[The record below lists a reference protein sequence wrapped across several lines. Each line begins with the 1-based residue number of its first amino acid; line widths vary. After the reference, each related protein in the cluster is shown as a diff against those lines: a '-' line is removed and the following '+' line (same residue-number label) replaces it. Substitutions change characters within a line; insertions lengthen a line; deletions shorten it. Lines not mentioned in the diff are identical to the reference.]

1 MEMLKSASN
10 SLRQEQIGQEPLCLV
25 KSGSV
30 ALPKTNPESAAPA
43 SSEVSVVT
51 AKSPS
56 TEQTDTQETKAAPK
70 KPLVRKII
78 TGILALVL
86 VGAGGQFGIHT
97 YNQVSTHEE
106 TDDAY
111 VTGHLHQV
119 STRVNGTVDQVLVDD
134 NEHVKQGQVLVL
146 LDPRDYKVKVTQAM
160 ANLLQAERKATVAKT
175 SVSFQSTTAEGQ
187 DTDAKGS
194 IDSAL
199 AAISK
204 SQAGVREAKAAIESS
219 QANLAAKDAELERA
233 QLDYNRYYTLER
245 EGAVS
250 TSERDSARRDYLVAL
265 ESRNVAR
272 KDVTQSI
279 ERFEQAQQLINTSKA
294 ELTKAEA
301 QAHLAKASAVQ
312 TEVNKYQFQTDL
324 AAIDAAKAALAEA
337 QLNLSYTKIVAPSSG
352 RIGKKTVEEGQRIEP
367 GQPLMTIV
375 ADNPWVVANFK
386 ETQLKDMKVG
396 QSVEIAVDSFPDH
409 KFEGTVLSF
418 SPASGASFAIL
429 PSDNATGNFTKIVQR
444 VPVKILFTDESI
456 KGYEDRMAPGLSA
469 VTSVNVTAHGANQ
482 KLATHKLADRHL
494 ANHNIDV
501 HQQTNSKLA
510 DHHLDIH
517 KLADHKFANHQL

>member
-1 MEMLKSASN
+1 MEILKSTSN
-10 SLRQEQIGQEPLCLV
+10 SLRQEQIRQEPLCLV
-25 KSGSV
+25 KSGCV
-30 ALPKTNPESAAPA
+30 AMPKANPESAPA
-43 SSEVSVVT
+43 SSEESVVT

-56 TEQTDTQETKAAPK
+56 TEQTDMQETKATQK
-70 KPLVRKII
+70 KPVLRKII
-78 TGILALVL
+78 TGILALLL
-86 VGAGGQFGIHT
+86 VGAGGQFGIQT

-146 LDPRDYKVKVTQAM
+146 LDPRDYKVKADQAM
-160 ANLLQAERKATVAKT
+160 ANLLQAQRKATVAKT
-175 SVSFQSTTAEGQ
+175 SVSFQSTTAEGE

-194 IDSAL
+194 IESAL

-233 QLDYNRYYTLER
+233 QLDYHRYDILER

-250 TSERDSARRDYLVAL
+250 TSERDSTRRDYLVAL

-272 KDVTQSI
+272 KEVTQSI
-279 ERFEQAQQLINTSKA
+279 ERFEQAQQSVNTSKA

-312 TEVNKYQFQTDL
+312 TEVNEHQFQTDL
-324 AAIDAAKAALAEA
+324 AAIEAAKAALAEA

-386 ETQLKDMKVG
+386 ETQLKNMKLG

-469 VTSVNVTAHGANQ
+469 VTRVDVAANGANQ
-482 KLATHKLADRHL
+482 KLAGYKLASRKS
-494 ANHNIDV
+494 AN
-501 HQQTNSKLA
+501 
-510 DHHLDIH
+510 H
-517 KLADHKFANHQL
+517 KLADHKMDDLRLVDHKFSNHQL